1 MQNEIKEFGI
11 AMYNIAKKEIFP
23 DVEERVKSFKDRVVN
38 DILNRIPDDINLPI
52 RETIREFKSDIRG
65 FTHTPEPHQRKVVVE
80 FIRKE
85 DSYKNRFNN

>member
-23 DVEERVKSFKDRVVN
+23 DV
-38 DILNRIPDDINLPI
+38 ILNRIPDDINLPI
-52 RETIREFKSDIRG
+52 KQTIREFKSDIRG

-80 FIRKE
+80 FIREE

>member
-1 MQNEIKEFGI
+1 MQNEIKEFGK

-38 DILNRIPDDINLPI
+38 DILNRIPDDIHFPI
-52 RETIREFKSDIRG
+52 KESIKEFKSEIREF
-65 FTHTPEPHQRKVVVE
+65 TQTPEPRQRKIVVE
-80 FIRKE
+80 FVRPE

>member
-1 MQNEIKEFGI
+1 MQNEIKEFGK

-38 DILNRIPDDINLPI
+38 DIHFPI
-52 RETIREFKSDIRG
+52 KESIKEFKSEIREF
-65 FTHTPEPHQRKVVVE
+65 TQTPEPHQRKIVVE
-80 FIRKE
+80 FIRPE